1 MGTHARERGTAETAS
16 YFDPGDRWV
25 PVDRRWFGMDRRTLL
40 PALVVLALA
49 FLQGVLLP
57 RLDAALADDD
67 VTVAGDVIALDGGIT
82 FPAEPGWALV
92 DGERAADEPSGRGYP
107 TVAVLARRGI
117 RFTVQTGTFDGD
129 ANALLDQIERTD
141 AALSGGHGLTA
152 TGDPAPITTTG
163 GVTGISTRFAA
174 AQRDG
179 VLAAFVFEGTGV
191 EIVAVGPARPDRD
204 ILTDVGA
211 MIAGLGRTGERDA

>member
-1 MGTHARERGTAETAS
+1 MGTHARQPETAGTAP

-67 VTVAGDVIALDGGIT
+67 VTAAGDVIALNGGIT

-92 DGERAADEPSGRGYP
+92 DGERIGDEPSGQGYP
-107 TVAVLARRGI
+107 TVAVLARGGT
-117 RFTVQTGTFDGD
+117 RFTVQTGAFGGD

-141 AALSGGHGLTA
+141 AALSGGRGLTA
-152 TGDPAPITTTG
+152 SGDPTPITTESGATG
-163 GVTGISTRFAA
+163 VVTRFAA
-174 AQRDG
+174 AQLDG
-179 VLAAFVFEGTGV
+179 VLAAFVFDGTGV
-191 EIVAVGPARPDRD
+191 EIVAVGPAQPGAD
-204 ILTDVGA
+204 ILTEVGA
-211 MIAGLGRTGERDA
+211 MIAGLDVIGGRA